1 VTDLLFPNLR
11 ICDEEEEEKEEGGVA
26 LSRMREKERE
36 R

>member
-11 ICDEEEEEKEEGGVA
+11 ICDEEEQKEKGGDA
-26 LSRMREKERE
+26 LSRMRERERE